1 MNGKK
6 IGIMASEIIVDIV
19 IDDVMFDMVTSSSW
33 PSVKLHVVD
42 VFIDITQ
49 LDMRGTVSCFISP
62 IQHCIPNCTHRK
74 FINRW

>member
-1 MNGKK
+1 
-6 IGIMASEIIVDIV
+6 MASHIIVDII

-49 LDMRGTVSCFISP
+49 TGYERNSFMFHLSYSTLHPQLHSQEVH
-62 IQHCIPNCTHRK
+62 Q
-74 FINRW
+74 